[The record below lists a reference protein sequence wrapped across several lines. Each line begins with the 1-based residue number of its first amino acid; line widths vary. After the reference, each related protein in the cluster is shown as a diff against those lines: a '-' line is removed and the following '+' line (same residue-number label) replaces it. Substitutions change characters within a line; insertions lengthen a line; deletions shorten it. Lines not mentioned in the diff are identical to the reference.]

1 MPLRTRDR
9 NMPTCVAPR
18 LPPPDSTNA
27 VVMEC
32 ILPVEPA
39 KAPVAGGRGAH
50 SCRSVTRPSDA
61 SSLALPRVASRGG
74 TPGGIVGA
82 VLYGDEVSSHQ
93 PEQVPPRR
101 KIPAP
106 SYDIRRVVLDNGL
119 RVLLAPDRTSPV
131 VGVAVHYDVGFR
143 SEPEGR
149 TGFAHLFEHLMFQ
162 GSENVGK
169 AEHPKYVQGAGGT
182 FNGST
187 HPDYTNYFQLLP
199 SGALELALFLEAD
212 RMRSPKLTRE
222 NLANQIA
229 VVQEEIRV
237 NVLNRPYGGFPWIRL
252 PPVAFSTFP
261 NAHNGYG
268 AFEEL
273 EAATLEDAAGFF
285 ESYYAPGNAVLALAG
300 DFDPDDALTLV
311 ALHFGDIPA
320 RAVPHRPDFFEAALA
335 QENRQV
341 KVDPLAPQP
350 AFAVGYRVPN
360 PVSDLAGYLPFVLLT
375 EVLSAGDAS
384 RLERRLVQTDRSVTS
399 VSAYLG
405 TFGDPFDQRDPLL
418 LTLEVYHPAEHTP
431 EEILAAAE
439 DELERLAR
447 DGLDPGELDR
457 VRARLA
463 ATLFREVDDVLGR
476 TLALSVFELLHG
488 DAGLVN
494 ELPGRLE
501 AVTDDHV
508 AQAARTLL
516 EQRKAILLIEAGAGR
531 AGAGTEE

>member
-1 MPLRTRDR
+1 VPL
-9 NMPTCVAPR
+9 
-18 LPPPDSTNA
+18 S
-27 VVMEC
+27 
-32 ILPVEPA
+32 
-39 KAPVAGGRGAH
+39 
-50 SCRSVTRPSDA
+50 
-61 SSLALPRVASRGG
+61 SRGS
-74 TPGGIVGA
+74 
-82 VLYGDEVSSHQ
+82 L
-93 PEQVPPRR
+93 
-101 KIPAP
+101 PAP

-119 RVLLAPDRTSPV
+119 RVLLAPDRTAPV

-187 HPDYTNYFQLLP
+187 HPDYTNYFQLMP
-199 SGALELALFLEAD
+199 AGAMELALFLEAD
-212 RMRSPKLTRE
+212 RMRSPKLTQE
-222 NLANQIA
+222 NLENQIA

-252 PPVAFSTFP
+252 PPVAFTSFP

-273 EAATLEDAAGFF
+273 EAATLTDAGSFF

-300 DFDPDDALTLV
+300 DFDPEDAIALV
-311 ALHFGDIPA
+311 ERHFGDIPS
-320 RAVPHRPDFFEAALA
+320 RSVPVRPDFAELALA
-335 QENRQV
+335 DERRRVEN
-341 KVDPLAPQP
+341 DPLAPQP

-360 PVSDLAGYLPFVLLT
+360 PVFDLAAYLPFVLLT
-375 EVLSAGDAS
+375 EVLSTGDAS
-384 RLERRLVQTDRSVTS
+384 RLERRLVQQDRSVTS

-418 LTLEVYHPAEHTP
+418 LTLEVYHPAERSAD
-431 EEILAAAE
+431 EILTAAE
-439 DELERLAR
+439 DELARLAEE
-447 DGLDPGELDR
+447 GLEPGELDR

-476 TLALSVFELLHG
+476 TLTLSVFELLHG
-488 DAGLVN
+488 DAGLLN
-494 ELPGRLE
+494 ELPARLE
-501 AVTDDHV
+501 AVTDEQV
-508 AQAARTLL
+508 CAAARTLL
-516 EQRKAILLIEAGAGR
+516 EQRKAVLLIEAGAGGSGNDDETGKT
-531 AGAGTEE
+531 A

>member
-1 MPLRTRDR
+1 M
-9 NMPTCVAPR
+9 
-18 LPPPDSTNA
+18 
-27 VVMEC
+27 
-32 ILPVEPA
+32 
-39 KAPVAGGRGAH
+39 
-50 SCRSVTRPSDA
+50 
-61 SSLALPRVASRGG
+61 
-74 TPGGIVGA
+74 
-82 VLYGDEVSSHQ
+82 
-93 PEQVPPRR
+93 
-101 KIPAP
+101 
-106 SYDIRRVVLDNGL
+106 
-119 RVLLAPDRTSPV
+119 
-131 VGVAVHYDVGFR
+131 AVHYDVGFR

-212 RMRSPKLTRE
+212 RMRAPKLNQE

-237 NVLNRPYGGFPWIRL
+237 NVMNRPYGGFPWIQL

-273 EAATLEDAAGFF
+273 EAATLDDAAAFF
-285 ESYYAPGNAVLALAG
+285 ESYYAPGNAVLALVG
-300 DFDPDDALTLV
+300 DFDTDEAV
-311 ALHFGDIPA
+311 ALAERHFGDIPA
-320 RAVPHRPDFFEAALA
+320 RTVPHRPDFAEAALA
-335 QENRQV
+335 TENRQV
-341 KVDPLAPQP
+341 TVDRLAPQP

-360 PVSDLAGYLPFVLLT
+360 PVQDLAGYLPFVLLT

-384 RLERRLVQTDRSVTS
+384 RLERRLVQQDRSVTS
-399 VSAYLG
+399 IAAYLG

-418 LTLEVYHPAEHTP
+418 LTLEAYHPAERTV
-431 EEILAAAE
+431 EEIQTAAE
-439 DELERLAR
+439 DELARLAR
-447 DGLDPGELDR
+447 DGLEPGELDR

-463 ATLFREVDDVLGR
+463 ATLFREVDDILGR

-488 DAGLVN
+488 DAGLIN
-494 ELPGRLE
+494 ELPARLE
-501 AVTDDHV
+501 AVTDEQV
-508 AQAARTLL
+508 AAAAQTLL
-516 EQRKAILLIEAGAGR
+516 GQQKAILVIEAGAG
-531 AGAGTEE
+531 GAEGGSGDAAEEAA

>member
-1 MPLRTRDR
+1 MSS
-9 NMPTCVAPR
+9 NSPR
-18 LPPPDSTNA
+18 
-27 VVMEC
+27 
-32 ILPVEPA
+32 
-39 KAPVAGGRGAH
+39 
-50 SCRSVTRPSDA
+50 
-61 SSLALPRVASRGG
+61 SL
-74 TPGGIVGA
+74 
-82 VLYGDEVSSHQ
+82 
-93 PEQVPPRR
+93 
-101 KIPAP
+101 PAP
-106 SYDIRRVVLDNGL
+106 SYDLRRVVLDNGL

-143 SEPEGR
+143 SEPEGL

-212 RMRSPKLTRE
+212 RMRAPKLNQE
-222 NLANQIA
+222 NLNNQIA

-237 NVLNRPYGGFPWIRL
+237 NVLNRPYGGFPWITL
-252 PPVAFSTFP
+252 PPVAFSSFP

-273 EAATLEDAAGFF
+273 EAATLDDAGAFF
-285 ESYYAPGNAVLALAG
+285 DSYYAPGNAVLALAG
-300 DFDPDDALTLV
+300 DFEVDEAIALV
-311 ALHFGDIPA
+311 EKHFGDIPA
-320 RAVPHRPDFFEAALA
+320 RDVPTRPDFAEPPLAA
-335 QENRQV
+335 ENRQTAS
-341 KVDPLAPQP
+341 DPLAPQP

-375 EVLSAGDAS
+375 EVLSSGDAS
-384 RLERRLVQTDRSVTS
+384 RLERRLVQQDRIVTS

-418 LTLEVYHPAEHTP
+418 LTLEAYHPAERTAD
-431 EEILAAAE
+431 EILTAAE
-439 DELERLAR
+439 QELERLAT
-447 DGLDPGELDR
+447 DGLEPGELDR

-488 DAGLVN
+488 DAALVN
-494 ELPGRLE
+494 ELPARLE
-501 AVTDDHV
+501 AVTDEQV
-508 AQAARTLL
+508 AAAARTLL
-516 EQRKAILLIEAGAGR
+516 DQRKAMLLIEAGA
-531 AGAGTEE
+531 AATGAEGDAA

>member
-1 MPLRTRDR
+1 MFGTDTKQREPDKRPVIPGNRTK
-9 NMPTCVAPR
+9 PTGAR
-18 LPPPDSTNA
+18 RA
-27 VVMEC
+27 V
-32 ILPVEPA
+32 
-39 KAPVAGGRGAH
+39 K
-50 SCRSVTRPSDA
+50 
-61 SSLALPRVASRGG
+61 
-74 TPGGIVGA
+74 
-82 VLYGDEVSSHQ
+82 YGDQVSTAARHAL
-93 PEQVPPRR
+93 
-101 KIPAP
+101 PAP
-106 SYDIRRVVLDNGL
+106 SYDLRRATLENGL
-119 RVLLAPDRTSPV
+119 RVLLAPDRTAPV

-187 HPDYTNYFQLLP
+187 HPDYTNYFQVLP

-212 RMRSPKLTRE
+212 RMRAPKLTQE
-222 NLANQIA
+222 NLENQIA

-252 PPVAFSTFP
+252 PSVAFSTFP
-261 NAHNGYG
+261 NAHDGYG

-273 EAATLEDAAGFF
+273 EAATLEDAASFF

-300 DFDPDDALTLV
+300 DFDPEEVLV
-311 ALHFGDIPA
+311 LVERHFGDIPA
-320 RAVPHRPDFFEAALA
+320 RAVPIRPDFSEPRLSSDE
-335 QENRQV
+335 QRVE
-341 KVDPLAPQP
+341 VDPLAPQP
-350 AFAVGYRVPN
+350 AFAVGYRVPD
-360 PVSDLAGYLPFVLLT
+360 PVSDLAAYLPFVLLT
-375 EVLSAGDAS
+375 DVLSAGDAS
-384 RLERRLVQTDRSVTS
+384 RLERRLVQQDRSVTS

-418 LTLEVYHPAEHTP
+418 LTLEIYHPAERNA
-431 EEILAAAE
+431 EEILTAAE
-439 DELERLAR
+439 AEFERLAT
-447 DGLDPGELDR
+447 DGLEPGELDR

-494 ELPGRLE
+494 ELPARLE
-501 AVTDDHV
+501 AVTDDQV
-508 AQAARTLL
+508 AAAARTLL
-516 EQRKAILLIEAGAGR
+516 EQGRAILRISAGAGR
-531 AGAGTEE
+531 AAVNSQEEAA

>member
-1 MPLRTRDR
+1 
-9 NMPTCVAPR
+9 
-18 LPPPDSTNA
+18 
-27 VVMEC
+27 
-32 ILPVEPA
+32 
-39 KAPVAGGRGAH
+39 
-50 SCRSVTRPSDA
+50 
-61 SSLALPRVASRGG
+61 
-74 TPGGIVGA
+74 
-82 VLYGDEVSSHQ
+82 VSS
-93 PEQVPPRR
+93 PPRR
-101 KIPAP
+101 TLPAP
-106 SYDIRRVVLDNGL
+106 AYEVRKVVLDNGL
-119 RVLLAPDRTSPV
+119 RVVLSPDHTAPV

-199 SGALELALFLEAD
+199 AGALELALFLEAD
-212 RMRSPKLTRE
+212 RMRSPKLTQE

-237 NVLNRPYGGFPWIRL
+237 NVMNRPYGGFPWIRL

-273 EAATLEDAAGFF
+273 EAATLEDAASFF
-285 ESYYAPGNAVLALAG
+285 ESYYAPGNAVLALVG
-300 DFDPDDALTLV
+300 DFDPEEALVLV
-311 ALHFGDIPA
+311 ERHFGDIPA
-320 RAVPHRPDFFEAALA
+320 RAVPLRPDFAEPRLTAD
-335 QENRQV
+335 EEQV
-341 KVDPLAPQP
+341 EVDPLAPQP
-350 AFAVGYRVPN
+350 AFAVGYRVPD

-375 EVLSAGDAS
+375 DVLSAGDAS
-384 RLERRLVQTDRSVTS
+384 RLERRLVQQDRSVTN

-418 LTLEVYHPAEHTP
+418 LTVEAYHPADRSV
-431 EEILAAAE
+431 EEIQSAAE
-439 DELERLAR
+439 DELARLAR
-447 DGLDPGELDR
+447 DGLEPGELDR

-494 ELPGRLE
+494 ELPARLE
-501 AVTDDHV
+501 AVTDEQV
-508 AQAARTLL
+508 AAAAQTLL
-516 EQRKAILLIEAGAGR
+516 DQQKAILVIEAGAGGAE
-531 AGAGTEE
+531 AGADAAEEAA

>member
-1 MPLRTRDR
+1 
-9 NMPTCVAPR
+9 V
-18 LPPPDSTNA
+18 S
-27 VVMEC
+27 
-32 ILPVEPA
+32 IPA
-39 KAPVAGGRGAH
+39 RH
-50 SCRSVTRPSDA
+50 
-61 SSLALPRVASRGG
+61 AL
-74 TPGGIVGA
+74 
-82 VLYGDEVSSHQ
+82 
-93 PEQVPPRR
+93 
-101 KIPAP
+101 PAP
-106 SYDIRRVVLDNGL
+106 SYDLRRATLENGL
-119 RVLLAPDRTSPV
+119 RVLLAPDRTAPV

-199 SGALELALFLEAD
+199 AGALELALFLEAD
-212 RMRSPKLTRE
+212 RMRSPKLTQE

-237 NVLNRPYGGFPWIRL
+237 NVMNRPYGGFPWIRL

-273 EAATLEDAAGFF
+273 EAATLEDAASFF
-285 ESYYAPGNAVLALAG
+285 ESYYAPGNAVLALVG
-300 DFDPDDALTLV
+300 DFDPEEALVLV
-311 ALHFGDIPA
+311 ERHFGDIPA
-320 RAVPHRPDFFEAALA
+320 RAVPLRPDFAEPRLTAD
-335 QENRQV
+335 EEQV
-341 KVDPLAPQP
+341 EVDPLAPQP
-350 AFAVGYRVPN
+350 AFAVGYRVPD

-375 EVLSAGDAS
+375 DVLSAGDAS
-384 RLERRLVQTDRSVTS
+384 RLERRLVQQDRSVTN

-418 LTLEVYHPAEHTP
+418 LTLEVYHPAERNP
-431 EEILAAAE
+431 EEILTAAE
-439 DELERLAR
+439 AEMERLAT
-447 DGLDPGELDR
+447 DGLEPGELDR

-494 ELPGRLE
+494 ELPARLE
-501 AVTDDHV
+501 AVTDDQV
-508 AQAARTLL
+508 AAAARTLL
-516 EQRKAILLIEAGAGR
+516 DQGRAILRISAGAGR
-531 AGAGTEE
+531 AAGNGQEEAA